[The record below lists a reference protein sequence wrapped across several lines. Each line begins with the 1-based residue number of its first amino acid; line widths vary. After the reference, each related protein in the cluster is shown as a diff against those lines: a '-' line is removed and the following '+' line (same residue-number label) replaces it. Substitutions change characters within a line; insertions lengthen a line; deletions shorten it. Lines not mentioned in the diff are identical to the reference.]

1 MTEPLTLC
9 IGKGPWEESS
19 QLCTTLGA
27 GEVEGVVFE
36 VLRQTVDGR
45 RRKGER
51 KREEKERRRVAVGGS
66 WLVAEGSQEIGAWG
80 ASKQCVKERR

>member
-1 MTEPLTLC
+1 MRDEERRGEARRVEVTEPLTLC

-45 RRKGER
+45 GRKGERERRKGE
-51 KREEKERRRVAVGGS
+51 EKGGGGWFVVS
-66 WLVAEGSQEIGAWG
+66 
-80 ASKQCVKERR
+80 R